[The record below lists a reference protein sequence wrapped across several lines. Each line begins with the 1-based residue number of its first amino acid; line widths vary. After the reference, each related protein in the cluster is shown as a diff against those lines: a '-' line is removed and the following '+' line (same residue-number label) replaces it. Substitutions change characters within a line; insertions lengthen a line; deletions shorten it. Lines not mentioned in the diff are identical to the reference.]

1 MSTFRIRDAH
11 AHDVDLLAGWAQAV
25 ARETGRKR
33 LDPAV
38 VRAGVA
44 AAIADP
50 ARARYFVA
58 SEQATLAGRETVAV
72 PVGTLRLTREWSDGR
87 NGEWW
92 WIRSAYVPPEHRR
105 RGVFAALYRH
115 VETQAR
121 ASAGV
126 LGLRLYLERHAAAA
140 QRACA
145 ALGMQDAGYAIFET
159 AF

>member
-1 MSTFRIRDAH
+1 MGTLRIRDAH
-11 AHDVDLLAGWAQAV
+11 AHDLELLAAWARAM
-25 ARETGRKR
+25 AWETERKR
-33 LDPAV
+33 LDPAC

-50 ARARYFVA
+50 AKARYLVA

-92 WIRSAYVPPEHRR
+92 WIRSAYVPPGHRR

-115 VETQAR
+115 VEAQAR
-121 ASAGV
+121 ASPGV
-126 LGLRLYLERHAAAA
+126 VGLRLYAERHDAAA